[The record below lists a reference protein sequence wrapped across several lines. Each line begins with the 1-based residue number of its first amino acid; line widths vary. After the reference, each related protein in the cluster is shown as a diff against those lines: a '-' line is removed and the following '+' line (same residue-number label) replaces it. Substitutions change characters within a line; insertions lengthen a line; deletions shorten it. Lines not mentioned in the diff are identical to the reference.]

1 MCGLCIRHSCRPFV
15 TLRFLWLACASF
27 APAPAKLASGE
38 ARTGIRRRRQHA
50 HHHESS
56 VSAKGRRCVSLNSA
70 EMKIGTI
77 ADQRGPM
84 SLRKQPKF
92 VLLSSNMTATYTA
105 AE

>member
-1 MCGLCIRHSCRPFV
+1 MCGLWYTAQLPPFV

-56 VSAKGRRCVSLNSA
+56 VSAKGRR
-70 EMKIGTI
+70 EHTFEI
-77 ADQRGPM
+77 A
-84 SLRKQPKF
+84 LFEK
-92 VLLSSNMTATYTA
+92 
-105 AE
+105 